1 MLAQLAS
8 KFQSSVVVGKDHL
21 SVPGQDYSKLRKL
34 SRKKCK
40 TKTSKELSEDG
51 KETSRLALRVE
62 DKKLVRAV
70 IADMVFSSE
79 VKT

>member
-8 KFQSSVVVGKDHL
+8 KFQSSVVGAKDHL

-40 TKTSKELSEDG
+40 TKTSKDLSEDG
-51 KETSRLALRVE
+51 KETSKLALRVE

-70 IADMVFSSE
+70 IADMVFSS
-79 VKT
+79 